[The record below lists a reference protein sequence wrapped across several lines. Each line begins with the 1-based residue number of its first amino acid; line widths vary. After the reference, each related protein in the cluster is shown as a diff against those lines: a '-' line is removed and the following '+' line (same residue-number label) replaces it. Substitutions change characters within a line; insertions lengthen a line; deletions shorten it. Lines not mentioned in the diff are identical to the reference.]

1 MIRKMTVLLWV
12 PLAWVAFS
20 GIFSYAEELPHPAE
34 WVPSEALIVLEVSS
48 AEPLVEALLAR
59 ETHQR
64 AKEIPQIAEFLR
76 SSQFAQ
82 MAAVVSYLEL
92 RLDTP
97 WREAVRHLLGGR
109 IWVAVFPQNG
119 ILLFIDTKNP
129 VLLERL
135 HQVVLEHAREEARK
149 AFDPARVASR
159 TYKGMTAWTVDGG
172 QNVYALVGPRLILTN
187 KAELMKSVAD
197 LREEG
202 GTHSLAR
209 SENYQA
215 ARTTLGVGM
224 PAWVFVNLSALAG
237 RPRAERIPEVVRSNP
252 LLGLLLADTMEA
264 VKDSSW
270 LAGAVQIVK
279 DRLSIKLQVDGSLPA
294 ADQPLAF
301 SLPDENTGVLPNIEV
316 PRRLVALTLYRDLA
330 KFYAAKDILFPERT
344 SGLIFF
350 ENMMGIFFTGRHFSE
365 EVLPHLHP
373 EIRLVVAAQDYRA
386 DYGIPDVQVP
396 AVAVVFRMKDPAQ
409 FTLMAEEAW
418 QKALGLINFTR
429 GQQAL
434 PGLILDRQEYQ
445 GVRYSVAAFPTV
457 GLSAEERKH
466 VRFNF
471 KPVLAACGE
480 HLILSSTEQ
489 LARDVIDYLRK
500 EEATSPP
507 RLAGCSLMLETSRE
521 GLLRLIEANHENLV
535 LQNMVEKGHDRGK
548 AEEEVRNLWLLVSLL
563 GEMKLEWG
571 RTKNQPWVKAQW
583 ISPF

>member
-1 MIRKMTVLLWV
+1 MIRKMKALLCLS
-12 PLAWVAFS
+12 LAWVAFS
-20 GIFSYAEELPHPAE
+20 GISSYAEELPPPAE
-34 WVPSEALIVLEVSS
+34 WVPPEALVVLEVPKME
-48 AEPLVEALLAR
+48 AVIEALLSP
-59 ETHQR
+59 EVQR
-64 AKEIPQIAEFLR
+64 RINEIPQAKEYFQ
-76 SSQFAQ
+76 SAQFAQ
-82 MAAVVSYLEL
+82 LVAVVSYLQM

-97 WREAVRHLLGGR
+97 WKEAVRQLLGGR
-109 IWVAVFPQNG
+109 IFAAAFPQNG
-119 ILLFIDTKNP
+119 LLLIIDTKSQS
-129 VLLERL
+129 LLERL

-159 TYKGMTAWTVDGG
+159 TYKGITAWTLDGG
-172 QNVYALVGPRLILTN
+172 KNVYALVGSRLIFTN
-187 KAELMKSVAD
+187 KADLMKSVAD

-202 GTHSLAR
+202 GTHSLSR

-215 ARTTLGVGM
+215 ARAALGGGM

-237 RPRAERIPEVVRSNP
+237 RPRAERIQEVVRSNP
-252 LLGLLLADTMEA
+252 LLGLLLADTLEA
-264 VKDSSW
+264 VNGSSW
-270 LAGAVQIVK
+270 LAGAVQIEK

-301 SLPDENTGVLPNIEV
+301 SLPDETTGVLPNIEV
-316 PRRLVALTLYRDLA
+316 PRRLAALTLYRDLA

-373 EIRLVVAAQDYRA
+373 EIRLVVAAQEYNA

-396 AVAVVFRMKDPAQ
+396 AVAVVFRMKDPAR
-409 FTLMAEEAW
+409 FTPMAEEAW

-445 GVRYSVAAFPTV
+445 GVRYSVAAFPTLD
-457 GLSAEERKH
+457 LSAEERRH

-471 KPVLAACGE
+471 KPVLAPCGE
-480 HLILSSTEQ
+480 YLILSSTEQ

-500 EEATSPP
+500 EEATGPT
-507 RLAGCSLMLETSRE
+507 RLAGCSLMLETNRE
-521 GLLRLIEANHENLV
+521 GLLRLIEANRENLV

-571 RTKNQPWVKAQW
+571 RSKNQPWVKAQW

>member
-1 MIRKMTVLLWV
+1 MIRKMTVSLWV

-97 WREAVRHLLGGR
+97 WEEAVRQLLGGR

-301 SLPDENTGVLPNIEV
+301 SLPDENTGFF
-316 PRRLVALTLYRDLA
+316 R
-330 KFYAAKDILFPERT
+330 ILR
-344 SGLIFF
+344 
-350 ENMMGIFFTGRHFSE
+350 
-365 EVLPHLHP
+365 
-373 EIRLVVAAQDYRA
+373 Y
-386 DYGIPDVQVP
+386 PDG
-396 AVAVVFRMKDPAQ
+396 
-409 FTLMAEEAW
+409 W
-418 QKALGLINFTR
+418 
-429 GQQAL
+429 
-434 PGLILDRQEYQ
+434 
-445 GVRYSVAAFPTV
+445 
-457 GLSAEERKH
+457 
-466 VRFNF
+466 
-471 KPVLAACGE
+471 
-480 HLILSSTEQ
+480 
-489 LARDVIDYLRK
+489 
-500 EEATSPP
+500 
-507 RLAGCSLMLETSRE
+507 
-521 GLLRLIEANHENLV
+521 
-535 LQNMVEKGHDRGK
+535 
-548 AEEEVRNLWLLVSLL
+548 
-563 GEMKLEWG
+563 
-571 RTKNQPWVKAQW
+571 
-583 ISPF
+583 